1 MKKVFSKVLSLLMA
15 LTLAFMYLPGTVSHA
30 EGEAIEGD
38 GSIVSKTATALTE
51 EKTTDV
57 TLEVNGAEENSKYA
71 VLFLLDKST
80 SSGTTRTEAAKM
92 LDYLQEMVH
101 SDIMYDVVI
110 FSGTATASG
119 WKSVSDTTDL
129 KEVKDNFLN
138 GTTTSGTNILAGIYK
153 AEEEL
158 ASLGDEYRGYT
169 YLITIS
175 DGITYVWDDSVMN
188 DDGTVSRTETGSVK
202 SVVVDQIADGGKNHH
217 INNASTTWDVIH
229 GGITPEIS
237 LTSIYGG
244 YEQFLAGMPERIEN
258 TNKYVYD
265 YYAENGDVVSYNS
278 NSEEDREKALRVIT
292 GTEKEVEKSYAS
304 GQEMAMYYSTYAYQ
318 QLASKFTEVYT
329 LPMNEVKGNGD
340 GTFTDKTDWDNY
352 PCGREFMLYLQDQY
366 STNAGWG
373 TVRDAQSADIFSNIS
388 DEILYTIHSGAVT
401 DVIGED
407 FDLADLESIK
417 MTIGGT
423 LNKETGVL
431 EGGTV
436 LEGTVD
442 EEADNVIHFGEDKE
456 YSVEYY
462 PASDANG
469 SETIVWRINTPVTKA
484 DSIHLTYTLKLVTEF
499 EEDGTYG
506 TFDAEGSDHHD
517 DLQTNENAVLNYY
530 DSKQNEYR
538 QEFPKPTVEYTQVT
552 KKPET
557 PETPEVPEE
566 PERPETPVTPEVPE
580 EPKKPETPVTPEVP
594 DTGDRTDI
602 AGYAGIAV
610 IAVGIALLT
619 VFEKRRRA

>member
-30 EGEAIEGD
+30 EGEVIEGD

-119 WKSVSDTTDL
+119 WNSVSDTTDL
-129 KEVKDNFLN
+129 KAVKDNFLN

-217 INNASTTWDVIH
+217 INNASTTWDIIH
-229 GGITPEIS
+229 GGINPETS

-244 YEQFLAGMPERIEN
+244 YEQFLSGMPTRVEN

-265 YYAENGDVVSYNS
+265 YYAENGDVVSYNP
-278 NSEEDREKALRVIT
+278 NSEQDQEKALPVIK
-292 GTEKEVEKSYAS
+292 GTEKEVEKTYAS

-329 LPMNEVKGNGD
+329 LPMNEVKENDD
-340 GTFTDKTDWDNY
+340 GSFTDKTDWDNY
-352 PCGREFMLYLQDQY
+352 PCGKEFMLYLQDQY
-366 STNAGWG
+366 STNARWG
-373 TVRDAQSADIFSNIS
+373 TVRDAQSSEIFANIS
-388 DEILYTIHSGAVT
+388 DEILYTIHSGVVT

-407 FDLADLESIK
+407 FDLADMESIK

-423 LNKETGVL
+423 LNRETGVL
-431 EGGTV
+431 EGGTE
-436 LEGTVD
+436 LEGTV
-442 EEADNVIHFGEDKE
+442 EDNQVIFGDKE
-456 YSVEYY
+456 YTVEYY
-462 PASDANG
+462 PASDENAE
-469 SETIVWRINTPVTKA
+469 ETLVWYINTPVTKA

-506 TFDAEGSDHHD
+506 EYDADGSEGHD
-517 DLQTNENAVLNYY
+517 GLQTNEVAVLNYS

-538 QEFPKPTVEYTQVT
+538 QDFPKPTVEYTQVT
-552 KKPET
+552 EKPET

-566 PERPETPVTPEVPE
+566 PE
-580 EPKKPETPVTPEVP
+580 KPETPATPEVP
-594 DTGDRTDI
+594 DTSDSTNV
-602 AGYAGIAV
+602 AGYAGIAM
-610 IAVGIALLT
+610 IAVGVALLT

>member
-30 EGEAIEGD
+30 EGEVIEGD

-119 WKSVSDTTDL
+119 WNSVSDTTDL
-129 KEVKDNFLN
+129 KAVKDNFLN

-217 INNASTTWDVIH
+217 INNASTTWDIIH
-229 GGITPEIS
+229 GGINPETS

-244 YEQFLAGMPERIEN
+244 YEQFLSRMPTRVEN

-265 YYAENGDVVSYNS
+265 YYAENGDVVSYNP
-278 NSEEDREKALRVIT
+278 NSEQDQEKALPVIK
-292 GTEKEVEKSYAS
+292 GTEKEVEKTYAS

-329 LPMNEVKGNGD
+329 LPMNEVKENDD
-340 GTFTDKTDWDNY
+340 GSFTDKTDWDNY
-352 PCGREFMLYLQDQY
+352 PCGKEFMLYLQDQY
-366 STNAGWG
+366 STNARWG
-373 TVRDAQSADIFSNIS
+373 TVRDAQSSEIFANIS
-388 DEILYTIHSGAVT
+388 DEILYTIHSGVVT

-407 FDLADLESIK
+407 FDLADMESIK

-423 LNKETGVL
+423 LNRETGVL
-431 EGGTV
+431 EGGTE
-436 LEGTVD
+436 LEGTV
-442 EEADNVIHFGEDKE
+442 EDNQVIFGDKE
-456 YSVEYY
+456 YTVEYY
-462 PASDANG
+462 PASDENAE
-469 SETIVWRINTPVTKA
+469 ETLVWYINTPVTKA

-506 TFDAEGSDHHD
+506 EYDADGSEGHD
-517 DLQTNENAVLNYY
+517 GLQTNEVAVLNYS

-538 QEFPKPTVEYTQVT
+538 QDFPKPTVEYTQVT
-552 KKPET
+552 EKPET

-566 PERPETPVTPEVPE
+566 PE
-580 EPKKPETPVTPEVP
+580 KPETPATPEVP
-594 DTGDRTDI
+594 DTSDSTNV
-602 AGYAGIAV
+602 AGYAGIAM
-610 IAVGIALLT
+610 IAVGVALLT